1 MPVDCFPGNVE
12 PRAVRQARELILD
25 CLPGEPGV
33 CLRVVAK
40 VWRKSTAGWM
50 LGDYSRHDLVHL
62 HPDCQIPTH
71 LTSATAGDAER
82 PDRVRLLRDSE
93 ADGNAVQ

>member
-1 MPVDCFPGNVE
+1 
-12 PRAVRQARELILD
+12 
-25 CLPGEPGV
+25 
-33 CLRVVAK
+33 
-40 VWRKSTAGWM
+40 
-50 LGDYSRHDLVHL
+50 L